1 LLYFKTAITARQLH
15 SKRKKKMAFLILA
28 DEYKKYGDGSEELV
42 WTEKKDKVLPM
53 LTKIEEIKFPEL
65 VFIDR

>member
-1 LLYFKTAITARQLH
+1 
-15 SKRKKKMAFLILA
+15 MAFLILA